1 MFYRRIKE
9 AQSTPSFLEPKKWSE
24 MISIKLKKIGESN
37 QAAVDVMDG
46 QENLPFY
53 EPIVASQLPETPDV
67 LIKLYN
73 KEQSTSE
80 VLVFFMLSEIFGEE
94 ISNFS

>member
-1 MFYRRIKE
+1 
-9 AQSTPSFLEPKKWSE
+9 

-80 VLVFFMLSEIFGEE
+80 VLVFLCFQKYLVKKFR
-94 ISNFS
+94 ISHKGVDFINKTV